1 MTKTGPLKGRRV
13 LVVEDQYL
21 LATDVCELLVEA
33 GAEVLGPVPDSYSAC
48 RLIDEERPDN
58 AVVDIDLGEGP
69 TYEVASRLAERR
81 VPFLFATGYGAKIL
95 KPPHSGTPTLQKP
108 FQIADLERMIGV
120 LGTG

>member
-81 VPFLFATGYGAKIL
+81 VPFLFATGYGCSSIPEEFGA
-95 KPPHSGTPTLQKP
+95 TPCLEKP
-108 FQIADLERMIGV
+108 FKGAELVEAVRG
-120 LGTG
+120 LR